1 MIRGARVMDSKKVSS
16 LWALKPKGLSP
27 WSERRKLIVLAAG
40 GFIAWGVIAGVA
52 YLLTRLVA

>member
-1 MIRGARVMDSKKVSS
+1 MDSKKVSS

-52 YLLTRLVA
+52 YLLTRLAA